1 MKYLLLSLLIW
12 SGAAKAASPVLDYRF
27 SVVDGGQ
34 EAILLAASTA
44 VTFLNPNLPSCE
56 VFAFRKKQMLKQA
69 EEMDYLLERVNRRN
83 GKWTKNDR
91 AEFEQ
96 LRERQMRLER
106 ELKAPAVE
114 ASAVFE
120 IPSDMTG
127 FEWVGLKQY
136 RLYIQTPTFRWS
148 GFDASEPENVRVEPG
163 VSGWTIRHRLFLTE
177 YCENPLTIDVKLERK

>member
-12 SGAAKAASPVLDYRF
+12 SGVAQAASPVLDYRF

-34 EAILLAASTA
+34 EAILLPASTA
-44 VTFLNPNLPSCE
+44 VALLNPNLPSCE
-56 VFAFRKKQMLKQA
+56 VFAFRKKLMLKQA
-69 EEMDYLLERVNRRN
+69 EEMDYLVQRVNRRN

-96 LRERQMRLER
+96 LRARQMQMER

-120 IPSDMTG
+120 IPADVAG
-127 FEWVGLKQY
+127 FEWIGLKQY
-136 RLYIQTPTFRWS
+136 RLNIQTPTFQWN
-148 GFDASEPENVRVEPG
+148 GFDASEPENVRVEPRD
-163 VSGWTIRHRLFLTE
+163 SGWTIHHKLFMTE
-177 YCENPLTIDVKLERK
+177 YCEKPLTIEVRLERI